1 MSSGPI
7 EHRHLRSAI
16 EFAVEVVRVGQR
28 TRPALNFPSEL
39 KPMLRQQ
46 RVPSAALGK
55 LRRAIETSPDF
66 RSALGRAA
74 TPELVD
80 EIGFLWLTQPEDWEQ
95 IAHRL
100 AETSEQRIAER
111 EEANDLRREQ
121 RRREAA
127 EQATIRARVEVAVA
141 AARATELEAELAAVA
156 GKHSD
161 VCTEND
167 RLRSELQ
174 EARTE
179 ARHERDRAAAARPDV
194 ARLSSELAAERE
206 QRKQLESVRDRA
218 LDSRNQ
224 QAVEVQGVR
233 EALEMAR
240 TLVARLAALDPETP
254 ADETSRSSR
263 AAGPVRTPLGL
274 PGGVLGDS
282 DLATDHLLR
291 SGALVVVDG
300 YNVAKLAWPQHA
312 LIEQRNRLID
322 TAETA
327 AQRSGAEILIV
338 FDGADVVGAHASK
351 RRLIRVNY
359 SAQGSIADDLIRR
372 EVGRTPVGRSVV
384 VVTNDAEIIRD
395 VRAMGANSVSS
406 EAFAAWCRN

>member
-1 MSSGPI
+1 MSSGLI

-16 EFAVEVVRVGQR
+16 EFAVEVARVGQR

-39 KPMLRQQ
+39 KPMLRQP

-55 LRRAIETSPDF
+55 LRRAIEASPDF
-66 RSALGRAA
+66 RSALGQAA

-80 EIGFLWLTQPEDWEQ
+80 EIGCLWLTQPEDWEQ
-95 IAHRL
+95 TALRL

-111 EEANDLRREQ
+111 EQANELRREQ

-127 EQATIRARVEVAVA
+127 EQAAIRARAEVA
-141 AARATELEAELAAVA
+141 AAVARTSELEAELAAVA
-156 GKHSD
+156 GKHSE

-167 RLRSELQ
+167 RLRSDLQ

-179 ARHERDRAAAARPDV
+179 ARHERDRTSAAR
-194 ARLSSELAAERE
+194 AEAKRLATALEAERG
-206 QRKQLESVRDRA
+206 QRNQVESVRDRA
-218 LDSRNQ
+218 LASRNQ

-233 EALEMAR
+233 DALEMAR
-240 TLVARLAALDPETP
+240 SLVGHLAGLAPEDLTNDTSGSAR
-254 ADETSRSSR
+254 S
-263 AAGPVRTPLGL
+263 AGPVRIPLTL

-291 SGALVVVDG
+291 SGALVMVDG
-300 YNVAKLAWPQHA
+300 YNVAKLAWPRHA

-351 RRLIRVNY
+351 RRLIRVIY
-359 SAQGSIADDLIRR
+359 SAEGSIADDLIRR
-372 EVGRTPVGRSVV
+372 EVGRTAVGRSVV

-395 VRAMGANSVSS
+395 VRAMGANTVSS